1 MTEVNV
7 SDSNRSKEELIEEL
21 ASLQQNVAELQA
33 QKIAFD
39 TLHELLL
46 TSITTVKTVT
56 GTLMLRT
63 VLQQIL
69 KIAIRLT
76 DADESSLF
84 LLDAE
89 GRVSESILARGA
101 VIRDLKQKLVGMVLD
116 KGLAGWVIR
125 HRKVG
130 LVTDTMEDERWL
142 TLPNEPYTVRSA
154 LSIPLCRG
162 KVLLAIITLMHSKPE
177 HFSAKTAQILELC
190 AEQMALI
197 VENALLHVEHQP
209 SQPEP
214 HAIAPKGQRVRE
226 ASRREA
232 IVQHEKVEF
241 GKTEELSFPEQKLSS
256 FGIYVIFNDGR
267 FMYTNPGVAAIFGY
281 TFIEFITIQSI
292 FELIISNSQE
302 LVNIQINQC
311 FKAPNKCLD
320 CTFKGKRKDGNIIDV
335 HAYGTKTKLNGKPV
349 IVGLM
354 SAN

>member
-1 MTEVNV
+1 M

-21 ASLQQNVAELQA
+21 ASLQQTVAELQA
-33 QKIAFD
+33 KKIAFD

-46 TSITTVKTVT
+46 TSITTVKTAT
-56 GTLMLRT
+56 GALMLRT

-101 VIRDLKQKLVGMVLD
+101 VIRELKQKLVGMVLD
-116 KGLAGWVIR
+116 KGLAGWTIR
-125 HRKVG
+125 NRQVG
-130 LVTDTMEDERWL
+130 LVTDTMNDERWL

-177 HFSAKTAQILELC
+177 HFSSQTAQILELC

-197 VENALLHVEHQP
+197 VENTLLHVEHQP

-214 HAIAPKGQRVRE
+214 HQ
-226 ASRREA
+226 
-232 IVQHEKVEF
+232 IVQHKDAEF
-241 GKTEELSFPEQKLSS
+241 DKIDELSFPEQKLSS

-292 FELIISNSQE
+292 FELVVSNNQE

-311 FKAPNKCLD
+311 FKASNKCLA
-320 CTFKGKRKDGNIIDV
+320 CTFKGKRKDGNLIDV

-349 IVGLM
+349 IVGLLC
-354 SAN
+354 AT

>member
-7 SDSNRSKEELIEEL
+7 SDSSRSKEELIEEL
-21 ASLQQNVAELQA
+21 ASLQQTVAELQA
-33 QKIAFD
+33 KKIAFD

-46 TSITTVKTVT
+46 TSITTVKTAT

-76 DADESSLF
+76 DAGESSLF

-116 KGLAGWVIR
+116 KGLAGWTIR
-125 HRKVG
+125 NRKVG

-177 HFSAKTAQILELC
+177 HFSSEMAQILELC

-209 SQPEP
+209 SQPESHP
-214 HAIAPKGQRVRE
+214 
-226 ASRREA
+226 
-232 IVQHEKVEF
+232 IVQHKEGEF
-241 GKTEELSFPEQKLSS
+241 DKIEELSYPEQKLSS

-292 FELIISNSQE
+292 FELIISNNRE
-302 LVNIQINQC
+302 LVNVQINQC
-311 FKAPNKCLD
+311 FKSPNKCLA
-320 CTFKGKRKDGNIIDV
+320 CTFKGKRKDGNLIDV

-349 IVGLM
+349 IVGLLC
-354 SAN
+354 AT